1 MTDVLDLGK
10 VELVDSM
17 GDDTTVSNSARIL
30 FENWRGEAD
39 EKLISYMLKHK
50 HFSPF
55 EHVAFTFY
63 IKAPIFVMRQW
74 MRHRTWSFNE
84 VSGRYKEL
92 PAEYYIPAKDKIGV
106 QSTKNHQSRDVTS
119 NNLDAALIRYVIAY
133 QANVAF
139 GEYQYLLEIGCPREV
154 ARMILPLN
162 TYTELVATVKL
173 RNLLEFF
180 ELRSSPDA
188 QYEIQVYSDAMKALI
203 KPIVPVTISKWEE
216 LQK

>member
-1 MTDVLDLGK
+1 
-10 VELVDSM
+10 
-17 GDDTTVSNSARIL
+17 
-30 FENWRGEAD
+30 
-39 EKLISYMLKHK
+39 
-50 HFSPF
+50 
-55 EHVAFTFY
+55 
-63 IKAPIFVMRQW
+63 

-92 PAEYYIPAKDKIGV
+92 PAEYYVPKLEQIGV
-106 QSTKNHQSRDVTS
+106 QSSKNHQSRDIISS
-119 NNLDAALIRYVIAY
+119 NPDAALIRDVMTY
-133 QANVAF
+133 QSNVAF
-139 GEYQYLLEIGCPREV
+139 GEYQYLLERGCPREV

-188 QYEIQVYSDAMKALI
+188 QYEIQVYSDAMKDLI
-203 KPIVPVTISKWEE
+203 KPIVPVTISKWKE

>member
-17 GDDTTVSNSARIL
+17 GDDITVSNSARIL

-106 QSTKNHQSRDVTS
+106 QSTKNHQSRDIISS
-119 NNLDAALIRYVIAY
+119 NPDADRIQDLISYHS
-133 QANVAF
+133 NMTF
-139 GEYQYLLEIGCPREV
+139 GDYQYLLSLGCPREV

-188 QYEIQVYSDAMKALI
+188 QYEIQVYSDAMKDLI

>member
-1 MTDVLDLGK
+1 LTDVLDLGK

-17 GDDTTVSNSARIL
+17 GDDVTVSNSARVL

-92 PAEYYIPAKDKIGV
+92 PAEYYIPKSEQIGV
-106 QSTKNHQSRDVTS
+106 QSSKNHQSRALNVPNIEADGIRDIISYHS
-119 NNLDAALIRYVIAY
+119 NM
-133 QANVAF
+133 AF
-139 GEYQYLLEIGCPREV
+139 GEYQYLLEKGCPREV
-154 ARMILPLN
+154 ARMVLPLN

-188 QYEIQVYSDAMKALI
+188 QYEIQVYSDAMKDLI